1 MCGIVGYISSD
12 NIDLSNHLKKIYH
25 RGPDFSDVN
34 YDFIENKYIGLGHV
48 RLSIID
54 TTSHANQPFYF
65 EDKYVFI
72 SNFNI
77 IIYFTIKN

>member
-34 YDFIENKYIGLGHV
+34 YDFIQVCRYADGH
-48 RLSIID
+48 
-54 TTSHANQPFYF
+54 
-65 EDKYVFI
+65 
-72 SNFNI
+72 
-77 IIYFTIKN
+77 